1 MPSYEF
7 HCKACG
13 HTLIEHQS
21 IDSEPQVP
29 GCTLCNKPMTRIYS
43 APAVTFNGTGWGKD

>member
-7 HCKACG
+7 HCKSCG
-13 HTLIEHQS
+13 HTLIEHRS
-21 IDSEPQVP
+21 IEQDAQDTVCPM
-29 GCTLCNKPMTRIYS
+29 CTKLMTRIFS